1 MQQMMNETERRYDL
15 DWLRVLVFGV
25 LIFYHVGMLYVAD
38 WGFHYKSEHRSVWLQ
53 NLMILVNQW
62 RLPLLFL
69 ISGIAMRFLVVKVSL
84 GRFVVLRTVRLWV
97 PLLFG
102 IWVIVPPQLYVEMLA
117 KGDLPAIGYGEFYQ
131 AFLDLS
137 HPWFKAY
144 QSGIFPHVDVNHLWY
159 IRELWYFSMYVLAAY
174 LLLNAMNLMSWLD
187 RPFASWHLMPLSGVL
202 IVGLSVMQ
210 IMLFPEDSEGLRK
223 ARGLTFLWCGFLL
236 GWQPYFWQQVARHR
250 WLLLASAV
258 LSYALLITYYHG
270 YFVGRDEAPMP
281 WQLWLETLLVYTNR
295 WLWLLAI
302 LGCARTYLN
311 RPNRWLTYLN
321 EAVYPWYILHQ
332 TIIIVAAW
340 WLVQQAWGPVLEPIW
355 VVLLTVVGC
364 WLGYELIRRSAVLRL
379 LFGLKIDRPPERLK
393 VD

>member
-1 MQQMMNETERRYDL
+1 MQQNMSETERRHDL

-69 ISGIAMRFLVVKVSL
+69 ISGIAMRFFLTRVSL
-84 GRFVVLRTVRLWV
+84 GRFVVMRTIRLWV

-102 IWVIVPPQLYVEMLA
+102 IWVVVPPQLYVEMLS
-117 KGDLPAIGYGEFYQ
+117 KGDLPAVSYGAFYQ

-137 HPWFKAY
+137 HPWFADH

-159 IRELWYFSMYVLAAY
+159 IRELWYFSVYLLVGYVLLKA
-174 LLLNAMNLMSWLD
+174 LKLMPWLD
-187 RPFASWHLMPLSGVL
+187 LPFARWRLLPLSLLL

-210 IMLFPEDSEGLRK
+210 IWWFPEDAEGLRK
-223 ARGLTFLWCGFLL
+223 ARGFVFLCCGFLM
-236 GWQPYFWQQVARHR
+236 GWQNRFWQQVASHHR
-250 WLLLASAV
+250 TLLVLAV
-258 LSYALLITYYHG
+258 ICYALLISYYHLV
-270 YFVGRDEAPMP
+270 FVGRSEPPGGIQQWA
-281 WQLWLETLLVYTNR
+281 QTVLVYSNR
-295 WLWLLAI
+295 WFWLLAI
-302 LGCARTYLN
+302 LGCARVYLN
-311 RPNRWLTYLN
+311 RPHPWLNYLN

-332 TIIIVAAW
+332 TVLIVAAW
-340 WLVQQAWGPVLEPIW
+340 WLADQAWGPVLEPLW
-355 VVLLTVVGC
+355 VIMITVGGC

-379 LFGLKIDRPPERLK
+379 LFGLKIGRPPGDIKGR
-393 VD
+393 